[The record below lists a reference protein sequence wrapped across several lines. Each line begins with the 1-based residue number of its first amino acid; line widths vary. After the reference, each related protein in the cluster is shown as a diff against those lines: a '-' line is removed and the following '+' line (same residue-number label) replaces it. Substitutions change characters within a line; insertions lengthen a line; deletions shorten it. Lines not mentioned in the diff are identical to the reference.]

1 LLVAEVVVVLLGVEM
16 TRVVMGRVVVDEVE
30 VEVVEVE
37 FATLD
42 LDDVVLM
49 LEVRVVVETPA
60 VDGKL
65 TEEDE
70 GLLMIGKGEIDV

>member
-1 LLVAEVVVVLLGVEM
+1 V
-16 TRVVMGRVVVDEVE
+16 VE

-37 FATLD
+37 FLTL
-42 LDDVVLM
+42 LEVLM

-65 TEEDE
+65 TEEDV
-70 GLLMIGKGEIDV
+70 GLERIGKGEIDV

>member
-1 LLVAEVVVVLLGVEM
+1 V
-16 TRVVMGRVVVDEVE
+16 VE

-37 FATLD
+37 FLTL
-42 LDDVVLM
+42 LEVLM

-65 TEEDE
+65 TEEDVGFE
-70 GLLMIGKGEIDV
+70 RIGKGEIDA